1 MSSSH
6 PKPLQTAKDLTSGDA
21 LLKFCLCEAARCGRT
36 LASLGMTS
44 MAIERREATNTKM
57 AKRKRTT
64 TRLIVAASETDP
76 DMLYATKFWAPDPF
90 IFLERNGRRTLVLS
104 DLEIDRGRKQAD
116 ADEFVM
122 FSELEREVQGK
133 SRKTPPYEKVLA
145 HFLRKRGV
153 KSAIVPAGFPL
164 GYAEGLAANKI
175 RIRATDGLF
184 WPEREA
190 KSATEIELMGRA
202 LRITE
207 AGLRRSIE
215 ILKASKPGARKRL
228 RWSGKSLTS
237 EILRAEID
245 STILR
250 AGGVPTG
257 TIVAGGDQACDPH
270 ERGSGPLYANSLI
283 ILDVFPRDAK
293 TGYFGDMTRTVLRG
307 RASEAQRKLWDTV
320 KTGQAL
326 ALKKIK
332 AGVDGMAIHKAIQQF
347 FADRGFPTE
356 IRKGRRVGFFHG
368 TGHGLGLEIHEYP
381 RLQKVTLKE
390 RQVLTVEPGLY
401 YPGVGGVRLEDVV
414 VVTKTG
420 CKILS
425 RFPKRLE
432 I

>member
-1 MSSSH
+1 MS
-6 PKPLQTAKDLTSGDA
+6 K
-21 LLKFCLCEAARCGRT
+21 
-36 LASLGMTS
+36 
-44 MAIERREATNTKM
+44 TK
-57 AKRKRTT
+57 RDTP
-64 TRLIVAASETDP
+64 RLIVAASETDP
-76 DMLYATKFWAPDPF
+76 DILYATKFWAPDPF
-90 IFLERNGRRTLVLS
+90 IFLERNGKRTLVLS

-122 FSELEREVQGK
+122 FSELEREMQGK
-133 SRKTPPYEKVLA
+133 SKKAPPYEKVLA
-145 HFLRKRGV
+145 HFLKKRGIR
-153 KSAIVPAGFPL
+153 SAIVPANFPL
-164 GYAEGLAANKI
+164 RYAEELAANKI
-175 RIRATDGLF
+175 RVHATNGFF

-190 KSATEIELMGRA
+190 KSNKEVEMMGHA

-207 AGLRRSIE
+207 RGLKRAVE
-215 ILKASKPGARKRL
+215 VLKESRPGSGKRL
-228 RWSGKSLTS
+228 RWRGKTLTS
-237 EILRAEID
+237 EVLRAEID

-250 AGGVPTG
+250 AGGVPLG

-270 ERGSGPLYANSLI
+270 ERGFGPLFADSLI

-307 RASEAQRKLWDTV
+307 RANEAQRKLWNTV
-320 KTGQAL
+320 KAGQAL
-326 ALKKIK
+326 ALRRIK
-332 AGVDGMAIHKAIQQF
+332 AGVDGMTIHKAIQEL
-347 FADRGFPTE
+347 FARRGFPTE

-381 RLQKVTLKE
+381 RLQKVVLKD

-401 YPGVGGVRLEDVV
+401 YPGLGGARLEDVV
-414 VVTKTG
+414 LVTKTG